1 VATRQLANALET
13 IEVAASSTPSARSLL
28 ELWEPVRNDRAG
40 LADLTWL
47 GVAAEDEDP
56 LIRACAELVRS
67 ARDQGGTM
75 ARSRG
80 SMTRGARLVL
90 RGIPALRARAR
101 RTQRVAAIAGERVY
115 ADGEVI
121 GTEGELGDEMHVVL
135 DGSVRVV
142 RSDGETIA
150 HRGTGD
156 IVGEMAVIT
165 KTPRVASLVAE
176 GDVRT
181 LCIGQRE
188 FEGMVRERP
197 DIAFAVMRVLAQRLG
212 DLTNEPAA
220 ST

>member
-1 VATRQLANALET
+1 
-13 IEVAASSTPSARSLL
+13 
-28 ELWEPVRNDRAG
+28 
-40 LADLTWL
+40 
-47 GVAAEDEDP
+47 
-56 LIRACAELVRS
+56 
-67 ARDQGGTM
+67 M

-80 SMTRGARLVL
+80 SMTQIELVL
-90 RGIPALRARAR
+90 VHHSIPLFSALEPAEL
-101 RTQRVAAIAGERVY
+101 QRVAAIAGERVY